1 VEPALHLHTSMHRV
15 RSPAITAF
23 ATLLVLATA
32 ASSALGAVP
41 QSTVQALRDLWEQTG
56 GPYWSDECWVG
67 STWNDTDPCDP
78 SSPWTLT
85 QNVVCD
91 ASGSAV
97 TELGLPSC
105 NLTGTLPA
113 SIGDLVNLTVLEF
126 ETNQLSGPIPREI
139 GNLVN
144 LQYLDLYVAPATTIC
159 KQRHDCEH
167 YSLLSSLSSIV
178 RVEHML
184 TILKSNAGGSA
195 RASRP
200 SSAPCTTFFTHHC
213 TECSPSP
220 SVYKYA
226 RP

>member
-1 VEPALHLHTSMHRV
+1 MDRA

-126 ETNQLSGPIPREI
+126 ETNQLSGPIPAEI

-144 LQYLDLYVAPATTIC
+144 LQYLDLYVAAATTIC

-184 TILKSNAGGSA
+184 TILKSIALVLGSVHYLFHTPLHGMFTLTF
-195 RASRP
+195 RLQIRTTLGTRID
-200 SSAPCTTFFTHHC
+200 SAAQYQTR
-213 TECSPSP
+213 SGI
-220 SVYKYA
+220 
-226 RP
+226 